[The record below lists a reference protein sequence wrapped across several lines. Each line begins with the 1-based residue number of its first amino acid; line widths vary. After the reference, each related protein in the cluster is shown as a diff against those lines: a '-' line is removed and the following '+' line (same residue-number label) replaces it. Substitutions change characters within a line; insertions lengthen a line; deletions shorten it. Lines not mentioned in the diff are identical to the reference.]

1 MKLKIFFT
9 ASYHGKAKYQK
20 YFDMVRTALEKQD
33 IELVSPEKGNV
44 DLGQTK
50 ESHYVGIKKG
60 IMWADAVVIDI
71 SEEGFQLGHEA
82 TLAMQ
87 TRKHVLC
94 LSIHE
99 DFSEKIKNRYFHGA
113 KYSEYNI
120 EEVVEEFV
128 KRARKEL
135 LNIRFNV
142 FLSARQMEKLQI
154 EAKKRGINMSE
165 CIREMVDGMK

>member
-1 MKLKIFFT
+1 
-9 ASYHGKAKYQK
+9 
-20 YFDMVRTALEKQD
+20 MVRSALESQD

-113 KYSEYNI
+113 KYSEFNI
-120 EEVVEEFV
+120 GEVVEEFV

-142 FLSARQMEKLQI
+142 FLSARQMEIVEGQ
-154 EAKKRGINMSE
+154 AKRDGVNRSEYIRGLIDKTSA
-165 CIREMVDGMK
+165 